1 MNFDELK
8 EQWNNQTENNFEV
21 DPNLSHY
28 KSVGSILV
36 KLRKNIKTEFI
47 SWLCAIIFLLVLPNL
62 EVYQITG
69 YAKVAYYCILFQ
81 MCLSSMFYYKKFFYF
96 YKSTKQFELLSS
108 RENLL
113 KLYYDLKF
121 SIETYKMSS
130 YLLLPQGLL
139 ICFIFFSLGHS
150 AEWVDKIYHFGETWK
165 NDSSFI
171 IFLMLGIFAG
181 LVSLVICIES
191 MSYYYYAKY
200 LKMIKNNIDALE
212 EEVEL

>member
-8 EQWNNQTENNFEV
+8 EQWNNQAENNFEI
-21 DPNLSHY
+21 DPNLNHY

-36 KLRKNIKTEFI
+36 KLRTNIKMEFF
-47 SWLCAIIFLLVLPNL
+47 SWLCAITFLMLLPNIDT
-62 EVYQITG
+62 YMITG
-69 YAKVAYYCILFQ
+69 YTKVAYYFLLLQ
-81 MCLSSMFYYKKFFYF
+81 MCISSLFYYKKFFYF
-96 YKSTKQFELLSS
+96 YKTTKQFELLSS

-130 YLLLPQGLL
+130 YLLVPQGIL

-150 AEWVDKIYHFGETWK
+150 AEWADKIYHFGATWE

-171 IFLMLGIFAG
+171 LFFILGVFAG
-181 LVSLVICIES
+181 LICLVVCIES
-191 MSYYYYAKY
+191 MSYYYYGKY
-200 LKMIKNNIDALE
+200 LKMIKKNIDALE
-212 EEVEL
+212 EE